1 MLNNTIAP
9 ERLSN
14 FLTCLIGKKVT
25 VKQVLP
31 NEGGR
36 LIEEG
41 SLLIM
46 DILVEL
52 EDDTLSNIEI
62 QKIAYQFPGE
72 RIDCYSSDLLLRQY
86 SRVRSEKGKE
96 FSYKDLKTV
105 YTIVLYEQ
113 NHKSFLEHPTEYIHY
128 GEITYN
134 TGLTLNHLQKSIIIA
149 LDIFKK
155 NTQTIVTELDAWL
168 YFLCSDEPR
177 RIWEIQEK
185 FPYFKPLYDD
195 IFQFRH
201 QIKEV
206 LSMYSK
212 TLSILDR
219 NTTLLMIDEMK
230 QELEQSKREAMQSKQ
245 ALMQKDQALEQK
257 DQEIERLK
265 AALANKNNTTE

>member
-1 MLNNTIAP
+1 
-9 ERLSN
+9 
-14 FLTCLIGKKVT
+14 
-25 VKQVLP
+25 
-31 NEGGR
+31 
-36 LIEEG
+36 
-41 SLLIM
+41 M

-52 EDDTLSNIEI
+52 EDGTLSNIEI

-128 GEITYN
+128 GEMTYN

-155 NTQTIVTELDAWL
+155 NTQTIDKELDAWL

-206 LSMYSK
+206 LTMYSK

-230 QELEQSKREAMQSKQ
+230 QELDQSKREAAQSKQ
-245 ALMQKDQALEQK
+245 ALYDK

-265 AALANKNNTTE
+265 AALADKNNTTK